1 MYFVYK
7 HPEMQN
13 DHSVN
18 SRVKWRE
25 FKPVSKII
33 STSSIALRV
42 YEMQYKLLKFIMAVG
57 QLNTSIANNVL
68 IIHEQ
73 S

>member
-1 MYFVYK
+1 M
-7 HPEMQN
+7 
-13 DHSVN
+13 
-18 SRVKWRE
+18 E

-42 YEMQYKLLKFIMAVG
+42 YEMQYKLLKFIIAVG